1 MTEFADKILLVT
13 SNGKTENAILQDELN
28 NTMQGT

>member
-13 SNGKTENAILQDELN
+13 SNDKTENAILQDELN
-28 NTMQGT
+28 NTMQGI